1 MTASRPH
8 ALRPLYSQ
16 KNAISTL
23 VAAVLALLAVSSS
36 SILAKEVFEG
46 RATTYGLTKAIGGS
60 CSARKAPNG
69 VNELLFVAMNR
80 QQYADSAAC
89 SRCIEVKGAKGT
101 VLAYV
106 ADYCYECGE
115 NNLDLNAALWE
126 AAIGGDPRVEPI
138 SWFFTPCPDE
148 KEKFCVKE
156 GSNAFWFALQVVN
169 SRDGIKSMEVNDQDA
184 KVIGITSF
192 YQLSPSPPL
201 DMENVKVKITST
213 SGITSKLTLKSTDFN
228 DCPMPSDENNNSNT
242 VTVIVDV
249 TGVKSHTSAWQAYR
263 RRRISYY

>member
-1 MTASRPH
+1 MHMAALRLD
-8 ALRPLYSQ
+8 ALRPLRLY
-16 KNAISTL
+16 TL
-23 VAAVLALLAVSSS
+23 VLALFAFSSS
-36 SILAKEVFEG
+36 SIVDAKEVFEG
-46 RATTYGLTKAIGGS
+46 RATTYGLIKAIGGS

-69 VNELLFVAMNR
+69 VNELLFAAMNR

-89 SRCIEVKGAKGT
+89 SRCISVKGAKGT

-115 NNLDLNAALWE
+115 NNLDLNTALWE

-169 SRDGIKSMEVNDQDA
+169 SRDGIKSMEINDQA
-184 KVIGITSF
+184 AQVIGITSF
-192 YQLSPSPPL
+192 YQVSPSPSL
-201 DMENVKVKITST
+201 DLENVKVKITST
-213 SGITSKLTLKSTDFN
+213 SGITSRLTLTSADYN
-228 DCPMPSDENNNSNT
+228 DCPMPSDDNSNSAQT
-242 VTVIVDV
+242 TVAPVTVQVDV

-263 RRRISYY
+263 CRRATYY